1 MDYKSFYAEI
11 ADWIIQVN
19 QVAVQHGMDSTE
31 FWTWVSSSMG
41 KIANKYNNNK
51 LVQIQMVML
60 FSWLEM
66 CTQKRKRESEVRI
79 WQVLYTAI

>member
-1 MDYKSFYAEI
+1 MDYKSFYGEI
-11 ADWIIQVN
+11 ADWIMQVN

-31 FWTWVSSSMG
+31 FWTWVTSSMG

-60 FSWLEM
+60 FSWLEDVYAETKKKAM
-66 CTQKRKRESEVRI
+66 
-79 WQVLYTAI
+79 

>member
-11 ADWIIQVN
+11 ADWIMQVN

-60 FSWLEM
+60 FSWLEDVYVETKKKAM
-66 CTQKRKRESEVRI
+66 
-79 WQVLYTAI
+79 

>member
-1 MDYKSFYAEI
+1 MDYKSFYGEI
-11 ADWIIQVN
+11 ADWIMQVN

-60 FSWLEM
+60 FSWLEDVYAE
-66 CTQKRKRESEVRI
+66 TKKKVK
-79 WQVLYTAI
+79 

>member
-11 ADWIIQVN
+11 ADWIMQVN
-19 QVAVQHGMDSTE
+19 HVAVQHGMDSTE

-60 FSWLEM
+60 FSWLED
-66 CTQKRKRESEVRI
+66 V
-79 WQVLYTAI
+79 YTETKKKAM

>member
-11 ADWIIQVN
+11 ADWIMQVN

-60 FSWLEM
+60 FSWLEDVY
-66 CTQKRKRESEVRI
+66 TETKRK
-79 WQVLYTAI
+79 

>member
-1 MDYKSFYAEI
+1 MDYKSFYGEI
-11 ADWIIQVN
+11 ADWIMQVN

-60 FSWLEM
+60 FSWLED
-66 CTQKRKRESEVRI
+66 V
-79 WQVLYTAI
+79 YTETKKKVK